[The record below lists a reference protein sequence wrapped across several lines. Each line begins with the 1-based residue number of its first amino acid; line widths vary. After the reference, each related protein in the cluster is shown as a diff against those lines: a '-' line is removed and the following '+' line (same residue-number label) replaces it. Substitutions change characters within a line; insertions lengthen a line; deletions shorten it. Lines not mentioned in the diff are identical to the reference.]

1 MGLQIRRLE
10 QQKETHARQAR
21 QVIHHKTRSS
31 HWVKQS
37 FLYDDYLAVA
47 VVRIVSRLGYVIILL
62 MSICPLIV
70 LSTVTHSN
78 PIHAPLVHLEEVH
91 FLVIQAGSP
100 PTSFLAVSFTT
111 VICLGLALKA
121 ATECAH

>member
-1 MGLQIRRLE
+1 MIL
-10 QQKETHARQAR
+10 
-21 QVIHHKTRSS
+21 
-31 HWVKQS
+31 
-37 FLYDDYLAVA
+37 DDYYLAVA
-47 VVRIVSRLGYVIILL
+47 EVRVVSRLGSTIILL
-62 MSICPLIV
+62 MSFRPLIV

-91 FLVIQAGSP
+91 FLVIQADPSP
-100 PTSFLAVSFTT
+100 TAFFAVPLTT